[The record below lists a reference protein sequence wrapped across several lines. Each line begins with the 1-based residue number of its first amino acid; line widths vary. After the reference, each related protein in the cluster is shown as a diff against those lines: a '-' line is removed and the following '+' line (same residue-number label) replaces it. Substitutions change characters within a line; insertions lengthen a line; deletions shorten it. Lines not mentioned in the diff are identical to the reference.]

1 MYDLFVTV
9 LPILSLL
16 FAPVF
21 VGLLSGADR
30 ILTAALQS
38 RKGPPLLQP
47 FYDMLKLLG
56 KEVVLTNPWQSF
68 CVVLYL
74 CCSATSLALFYS
86 GGDLLMVFFVQAAGV
101 MFFIMSAIA
110 CPSPY
115 SQIGA
120 QRELIQV
127 LAYEPLVL
135 LSIVGFY
142 LASGSF
148 SVSAIANSECPLIC
162 QLPLMVIVFGYVL
175 TVKLRK
181 SPFDVS
187 ASHHAHQEI
196 VRGVY
201 TEFSGRNLFLVELAH
216 WYEIALFLSML
227 GLLWATSIFGII
239 AIIAVAYILEVLIDN
254 ITSRMTW
261 SWLLSNVWGIGML
274 LAIINIL
281 WLGLR

>member
-1 MYDLFVTV
+1 MLNLLIVIFALV
-9 LPILSLL
+9 L
-16 FAPVF
+16 APLC

-56 KEVVLTNPWQSF
+56 KEVTLTNPWQSF
-68 CVVLYL
+68 CAVLYL
-74 CCSATSLALFYS
+74 CFSATALALFYT
-86 GGDLLMVFFVQAAGV
+86 GGDLLMIFFVQAAGV
-101 MFFIMSAIA
+101 MFFIMAAIA

-115 SQIGA
+115 SQLGA

-135 LSIVGFY
+135 LAILGFY

-148 SVSAIANSECPLIC
+148 VVSDIYDSPLPMIY
-162 QLPLMVIVFGYVL
+162 QLPLMVVVFGYVL

-181 SPFDVS
+181 SPFDIS

-201 TEFSGRNLFLVELAH
+201 TEFTGRNLFLVELAH

-227 GLLWATSIFGII
+227 GLLWATSIFGILALI
-239 AIIAVAYILEVLIDN
+239 VVAYALEVLIDN

-261 SWLLSNVWGIGML
+261 SWLLSNVWGVGML
-274 LAIINIL
+274 LAIVNIL
-281 WLGLR
+281 WLGMEQ

>member
-1 MYDLFVTV
+1 MLN
-9 LPILSLL
+9 LLIIILSLVL
-16 FAPVF
+16 APLC

-30 ILTAALQS
+30 IFTAALQS
-38 RKGPPLLQP
+38 RKGPPLFQP
-47 FYDMLKLLG
+47 FYDMFKLLG
-56 KEVVLTNPWQSF
+56 KKVVLTNPWQSF

-74 CCSATSLALFYS
+74 CFSAASVALFYS
-86 GGDLLMVFFVQAAGV
+86 GDDLLMIFFVQAAGV
-101 MFFIMSAIA
+101 MFFIMAAIA

-120 QRELIQV
+120 HRELIQV

-135 LSIVGFY
+135 LAILGFY

-148 SVSAIANSECPLIC
+148 VVRDIYSSSLPMIC
-162 QLPLMVIVFGYVL
+162 QLPLMVVVFAYIL

-227 GLLWATSIFGII
+227 GLLWATSIWGVSLLIVLVY
-239 AIIAVAYILEVLIDN
+239 ALEVLVDN

-261 SWLLSNVWGIGML
+261 NWLLSNVWGVGML
-274 LAIINIL
+274 LAIVNIL
-281 WLGLR
+281 WLGMR

>member
-1 MYDLFVTV
+1 MIDLIIIV
-9 LPILSLL
+9 LSLIV
-16 FAPVF
+16 APVL
-21 VGLLSGADR
+21 VGLLLGLDR

-47 FYDMLKLLG
+47 FYDMIKLLG
-56 KEVVLTNPWQSF
+56 KETTLTNPWQSF
-68 CVVLYL
+68 CAILYL
-74 CCSATSLALFYS
+74 CFSAFALAMFYL
-86 GGDLLMVFFVQAAGV
+86 GGDLLMIFFIQAAGV
-101 MFFIMSAIA
+101 MFFIMAAMA

-135 LSIVGFY
+135 LAIVGFY

-148 SVSAIANSECPLIC
+148 IVSDIYAFATPMIY

-181 SPFDVS
+181 SPFDVA

-201 TEFSGRNLFLVELAH
+201 TEFSGRTLFLVELAH
-216 WYEIALFLSML
+216 WYEIALFISML
-227 GLLWATSIFGII
+227 GLLCSTSFIGIF
-239 AIIAVAYILEVLIDN
+239 AIVLLTYALEVLLDN
-254 ITSRMTW
+254 VTSRMTW
-261 SWLLSNVWGIGML
+261 GWMLMNVWGIGLL
-274 LAIINIL
+274 LAVVNIL
-281 WLGLR
+281 WLGMR